1 MIEKSAVLGLRSE
14 EKIILSEVFPDKL
27 GQLIYL
33 FTNCAK
39 DIYFK
44 DIKRHYLNLIPV
56 NIVLIY
62 QLEKNECS
70 SNPCKHRGVC
80 KDGIGSYTCKCAN
93 DSGFTGK
100 NCNTGIS

>member
-33 FTNCAK
+33 FINCVK

-44 DIKRHYLNLIPV
+44 DI
-56 NIVLIY
+56 
-62 QLEKNECS
+62 
-70 SNPCKHRGVC
+70 
-80 KDGIGSYTCKCAN
+80 
-93 DSGFTGK
+93 
-100 NCNTGIS
+100 